1 MKKYLVFLYVSTLI
15 FCNCF
20 ELYAQKQVRVKGF
33 IVDKK
38 GKALQNVDIRDFNG
52 NHITFTDFKGYFQ
65 FLYANELV
73 FNVPFQVKQDDKP
86 PYNFKYAGK
95 ELTLQITDS
104 ALVDITDKK
113 PPVTVKQDTTKKPTA
128 DTNRVI
134 TSPNTNPTTTVA
146 KNTEKNASEVKI
158 KKLSAE
164 LDKINNELEE
174 TTKQLTE
181 LKQLNGQKID
191 SLQQYVKY
199 LEKML
204 ESNNVEYR
212 KVTSLAGKKTLLEK
226 DLEIRI
232 QKIKTNL
239 AEKERDLAKAKNE
252 LAEEETR
259 RAIWIFSLIALGL
272 LAIGFLMYNSIKRQ
286 KKANVLLSQKNDEIS
301 QQRDVIEIER
311 QKSEGLL
318 LNILPKQV
326 AEEYKSKGRVD
337 IRNYDRVSVMFTDFK
352 GFTKISEK
360 MSPEA
365 VVEELN
371 YCFSTFD
378 EITDKYQIQ
387 KIKTIGDAYMCAGG
401 IPEPN
406 TTNPVDVVLAGLEI
420 QYFMQQRREEKRKTG
435 EDYWQC
441 RLGVNTGDALS
452 AVIGKSKFTYDI
464 WSDTVNTASRM
475 ENSGEVGKV
484 NVGQKTYDLI
494 KDFFECEHRGKVV
507 AKGKGELDMYFVHR
521 LKPELSADETGVH
534 PNTDYEKLRTERFLN
549 EPSVSKS

>member
-1 MKKYLVFLYVSTLI
+1 MKKYLVFLYVSILI
-15 FCNCF
+15 FCSCF
-20 ELYAQKQVRVKGF
+20 ESYAQKQVRVKGF
-33 IVDKK
+33 IVDKE
-38 GKALQNVDIRDFNG
+38 GKAIQNVDIRDFNG

-73 FNVPFQVKQDDKP
+73 YNVPFQVKQDDKP
-86 PYNFKYAGK
+86 PYKFKYAGK
-95 ELTLQITDS
+95 ELTLQIVDS
-104 ALVDITDKK
+104 TLIDITDKK
-113 PPVTVKQDTTKKPTA
+113 PTVAVKQDTSKNPTT
-128 DTNRVI
+128 DTNRVV
-134 TSPNTNPTTTVA
+134 TSPNTNPTTVT
-146 KNTEKNASEVKI
+146 KNTEKSDSEVKI

-164 LDKINNELEE
+164 LDKINSELEE

-181 LKQLNGQKID
+181 HKKLNGQKID

-494 KDFFECEHRGKVV
+494 KDFFECEHRGKVA

-534 PNTDYEKLRTERFLN
+534 PNANYEKLRTERFLN
-549 EPSVSKS
+549 ESSVSKS

>member
-1 MKKYLVFLYVSTLI
+1 MKKYLVFFYISILI
-15 FCNCF
+15 LCSCF
-20 ELYAQKQVRVKGF
+20 ELYAQKQVTVKGF
-33 IVDKK
+33 IVDKE

-52 NHITFTDFKGYFQ
+52 NHITYTDFKGHFQ

-73 FNVPFQVKQDDKP
+73 FAVPFQVKQDDKP
-86 PYNFKYAGK
+86 PYKFKYSGK
-95 ELTLQITDS
+95 ELTLQITENG
-104 ALVDITDKK
+104 LVDITGKK
-113 PPVTVKQDTTKKPTA
+113 APVVAKQDSTKKSTK
-128 DTNRVI
+128 DTNRTV
-134 TSPNTNPTTTVA
+134 TSPNTTQPVVA
-146 KNTEKNASEVKI
+146 KKTDKNASEVKI

-181 LKQLNGQKID
+181 LKKLNGQKID

-204 ESNNVEYR
+204 ENNNVEYR

-259 RAIWIFSLIALGL
+259 RAIWIFSLIALALAAIAIL
-272 LAIGFLMYNSIKRQ
+272 LYKGVKRQ
-286 KKANVLLSQKNDEIS
+286 KKANTLLSQKNEEIS
-301 QQRDVIEIER
+301 HQRDVIEIER

-326 AEEYKSKGRVD
+326 AEEYKAKGRVD

-360 MSPEA
+360 MPPEA

-420 QYFMQQRREEKRKTG
+420 QYFMQQRREEKRKVG

-534 PNTDYEKLRTERFLN
+534 PNALYEKLRTERFLS
-549 EPSVSKS
+549 EV